1 MEGDTIFLGKKF
13 VVQEYSDT
21 LAIADKVHPE
31 LDGMEV
37 AGSPPRA
44 VVVDGLQLVIVVAQ
58 QLEGF
63 QMEDLSFFCL
73 SLRERTSGENSEVHL
88 RL

>member
-1 MEGDTIFLGKKF
+1 M
-13 VVQEYSDT
+13 
-21 LAIADKVHPE
+21 HPE

-63 QMEDLSFFCL
+63 QMEDLSFFL
-73 SLRERTSGENSEVHL
+73 SISTRAHQRRKL
-88 RL
+88 